1 MQIRMDWSAIS
12 FDWNHARAFLVTARE
27 GSLSAAARALG
38 TTQPTLGR
46 QVAAFQAEL
55 GVTLF
60 ERAGR
65 GLELTESGA
74 NLAETIAPMAD
85 AARHVSLTASG
96 QSQSVEG
103 LVRITASE
111 IYASHLLPPMLG
123 KLREKAPGITIEI
136 IATNRVTDLRRREAD
151 VAIRN
156 ARPNDP
162 ELFARKIA
170 EDHATFYATPGYIDR
185 IGHPDS
191 LGDLARADFIG
202 FEDIDGM
209 MAYLTEYG
217 LTLTARN
224 FPIVS
229 ESHVAQLGAALNG
242 LGIAIVPSHV
252 GDADPRLVRVL
263 PDAPPITFPIWLVA
277 HRELRTARRVRLVFD
292 HLAEELERL
301 GQPG

>member
-1 MQIRMDWSAIS
+1 MDWSTIR

-27 GSLSAAARALG
+27 GSLSAAARSLG

-60 ERAGR
+60 ERVGR
-65 GLELTESGA
+65 GLELTEAGA
-74 NLAETIAPMAD
+74 SLAETIAPMAE

-111 IYASHLLPPMLG
+111 IYAAYLLPPMLG
-123 KLREKAPGITIEI
+123 TLREAAPGLTIEI

-156 ARPNDP
+156 ARPSDP
-162 ELFARKIA
+162 ELFARKVTDA
-170 EDHATFYATPGYIDR
+170 HAAFYATTGYIDR
-185 IGHPDS
+185 IGRPS
-191 LGDLARADFIG
+191 ALPDLARADFIG
-202 FEDIDGM
+202 FDDTDGM
-209 MAYLTEYG
+209 MAYLAEFG

-229 ESHVAQLGAALNG
+229 ESHVAQLGAARSG
-242 LGIAIVPSHV
+242 LGIAILPTDV
-252 GDADPRLVRVL
+252 GDAEPGLRRVL
-263 PDAPPITFPIWLVA
+263 PDGPLITFPIWLVA
-277 HRELRTARRVRLVFD
+277 HRELRTARRVRVVFD
-292 HLAEELERL
+292 HLAEGLERL
-301 GQPG
+301 GQGG